1 MVTMNV
7 VFIIIIALLL
17 AGGAIGF
24 FFIHRRYERKL
35 KKEVT
40 RAQKS
45 ERLKSVFLENI
56 SRTLRTPLNAILG
69 YTNMILED
77 ENETMK
83 PAQVKELATNIHQNT
98 EQLLGFVSKVF
109 ELTQFEGVT
118 PAFTFIEVNLIELMA
133 SYRREAMNYTKPDV
147 GVRVTTTL
155 SPHCRGV
162 LDTNLM
168 HQLMMHLLKNA
179 AKHVAQGDIVIKYDC
194 KRRGLHVSISY
205 MGIGQA
211 ELVGTDIYSFLQ
223 KENALSEVNESSA
236 LGISISR
243 AIVEV
248 LGGEF
253 YLDTE
258 NDKKTVASFW
268 FPCEMKDLYKDM

>member
-35 KKEVT
+35 KNEVT

-77 ENETMK
+77 ENGTMQ

-179 AKHVAQGDIVIKYDC
+179 ANHVAQGDIVIKYDC

>member
-1 MVTMNV
+1 MNV

-24 FFIHRRYERKL
+24 LFIHRRYERKL

-98 EQLLGFVSKVF
+98 EQLIGFVSKVF

-155 SPHCRGV
+155 SPHCRGI

>member
-1 MVTMNV
+1 MNV

-83 PAQVKELATNIHQNT
+83 PAQVKELATKIHQNT
-98 EQLLGFVSKVF
+98 EQLIGFVSKVF

-155 SPHCRGV
+155 SPHCRGI

>member
-77 ENETMK
+77 EDGTMN

-98 EQLLGFVSKVF
+98 EQLIGFVSKVF

-223 KENALSEVNESSA
+223 KENSLSEVNESSA

>member
-1 MVTMNV
+1 MNV

-77 ENETMK
+77 EDGTMN

-98 EQLLGFVSKVF
+98 EQLIGFVSKVF

-223 KENALSEVNESSA
+223 KENSLSEVNESSA

>member
-1 MVTMNV
+1 MNV

-98 EQLLGFVSKVF
+98 EQLIGFVSKVF

>member
-1 MVTMNV
+1 MNV

-35 KKEVT
+35 KNEVT

-155 SPHCRGV
+155 SPHCRCV

>member
-35 KKEVT
+35 KNEVT

-77 ENETMK
+77 EDGTMK
-83 PAQVKELATNIHQNT
+83 PAQVKELATNIHQDT

>member
-1 MVTMNV
+1 MNV

-77 ENETMK
+77 EDGTMK
-83 PAQVKELATNIHQNT
+83 PAQVKELATNIHQDT

>member
-1 MVTMNV
+1 MMGRNFDFPSAVGVIMHCIPDNGYESITTFNAEFYGFGDDFKPEGFKNQYMSLTGLFFALDGINEKGLA
-7 VFIIIIALLL
+7 IA
-17 AGGAIGF
+17 
-24 FFIHRRYERKL
+24 
-35 KKEVT
+35 
-40 RAQKS
+40 
-45 ERLKSVFLENI
+45 
-56 SRTLRTPLNAILG
+56 
-69 YTNMILED
+69 D
-77 ENETMK
+77 
-83 PAQVKELATNIHQNT
+83 
-98 EQLLGFVSKVF
+98 
-109 ELTQFEGVT
+109 
-118 PAFTFIEVNLIELMA
+118 LMA
-133 SYRREAMNYTKPDV
+133 GDTIQTHQRTDKPDL
-147 GVRVTTTL
+147 TT
-155 SPHCRGV
+155 SAAICY
-162 LDTNLM
+162 
-168 HQLMMHLLKNA
+168 LLKNA